1 MTAARTLTDD
11 AMLVTLTRGELRAVV
26 GNGVVVACAEAV
38 GVAIREAV
46 EVTPRAATRAA

>member
-26 GNGVVVACAEAV
+26 ADAV
-38 GVAIREAV
+38 RGRGAHGLCSWAVDGVARWV
-46 EVTPRAATRAA
+46 